1 MVRRRPAEDD
11 DVSLFPFLSII
22 CAIIGVLTLMIAA
35 VTLGQMNQDDVKEAV
50 QNAIA
55 MEKLQEQLAAAKDT
69 VDKLTIQLDREKARL
84 LTAAGS
90 RQNELVKSRAEL
102 EALIKQL
109 ADVRQKTDARKK
121 IKIVIP
127 EVPQAQRETVADMQD
142 QLNAIKERLAVLQR
156 SLEEK
161 QKPPEEA
168 QVSILPGGTGIS
180 FQPSFI
186 ECTASAIV
194 LHTED
199 PPLTIRN
206 AEVAANPKF
215 VALLETVANSNAR
228 TIVFLLRSDS
238 LGTYRMVKKLC
249 DDNNVRNG
257 KLPAVGNGRI
267 DLRHFRNNQVSPSS

>member
-1 MVRRRPAEDD
+1 MARRRPVEDD

-50 QNAIA
+50 ENAIA
-55 MEKLQEQLAAAKDT
+55 MDQLQKELSEAEDA
-69 VDKLTIQLDREKARL
+69 VEELTLQLDKEKAKML
-84 LTAAGS
+84 NNASS

-109 ADVRQKTDARKK
+109 ADTRKKTEEKKK

-127 EVPQAQRETVADMQD
+127 EVPQAQRETVADMQ
-142 QLNAIKERLAVLQR
+142 AEMAAVRERLAVLQR
-156 SLEEK
+156 NLDEK
-161 QKPPEEA
+161 KKPPEEA
-168 QVSILPGGTGIS
+168 QVSILPGGTGLS
-180 FQPSFI
+180 FKPNFI
-186 ECTASAIV
+186 ECTASGIV
-194 LHTED
+194 MHTEE
-199 PPLTIRN
+199 PPLTVRN
-206 AEVAANPKF
+206 AEVPANPKF
-215 VALLETVANSNAR
+215 VALLEQVANDRNQ

-249 DDNNVRNG
+249 DDNDVRNG

-267 DLRHFRNNQVSPSS
+267 DLRHFRNK